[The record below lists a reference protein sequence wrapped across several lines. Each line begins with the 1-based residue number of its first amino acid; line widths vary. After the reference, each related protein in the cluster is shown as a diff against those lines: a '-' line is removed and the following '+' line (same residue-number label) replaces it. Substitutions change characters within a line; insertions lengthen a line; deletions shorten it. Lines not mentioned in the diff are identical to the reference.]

1 MIVYLPPHRQVWLVG
16 FGARSDRDPWHW
28 THPFGGDPGYQHV
41 LACTQA
47 RASDAGAG
55 TLVVNPQTHRLA
67 VDLVQSPL
75 GRVVR
80 HYMARGYWFLAYET
94 EIVARMIAPRLNTCV
109 ELVKWLLGIN
119 AFWVITV
126 RQLYRRL
133 RAMGARPVVAIS
145 GESPS

>member
-1 MIVYLPPHRQVWLVG
+1 MIVHLPPHRQVWLIG

-28 THPFGGDPGYQHV
+28 THPFSRYPGYQHV

-47 RASDAGAG
+47 RAGDVDAG

-67 VDLVQSPL
+67 LDLVQSPL

-94 EIVARMIAPRLNTCV
+94 EIIARMIAPRLNTCV
-109 ELVKWLLGIN
+109 ELVKWLLGIK
-119 AFWVITV
+119 AFWVITG

-133 RAMGARPVVAIS
+133 RLMGARPVVAIS
-145 GESPS
+145 GESSP